1 MEVVKRKAE
10 SGRIW
15 KNYEATRENEGKR
28 PRKKQAV
35 NYSTGFTYDKHN
47 E

>member
-1 MEVVKRKAE
+1 MEAVQRKAE

-15 KNYEATRENEGKR
+15 KNYEETRENEGKR
-28 PRKKQAV
+28 SRKKTSGRSF
-35 NYSTGFTYDKHN
+35 NPIHFDKHH